1 MAQNFKKCNNNDVT
15 KNQEKA
21 RKKGMQIWKCEMS
34 HIDPWGHGKKRT
46 RKSNDEKKRK
56 RNELEDLLFKKSSS
70 CQLSSSYFFDKD
82 LEICSIAKFY
92 SSFSENLI

>member
-21 RKKGMQIWKCEMS
+21 RKKSMQIWKCEMS

-56 RNELEDLLFKKSSS
+56 RNELEDLLFKKVALVN
-70 CQLSSSYFFDKD
+70 CHLHTLSIKTWKSARLLNFIAASP
-82 LEICSIAKFY
+82 EI
-92 SSFSENLI
+92 